1 MLRYTKN
8 EIRKIAEQNHFIVNT
23 MEKVLR
29 LRDMLVYVNKTGA
42 RKALA
47 LKGGTAISF
56 CLLPLPRLSA
66 DADFDFYAD
75 ASKDETRAARS
86 MIADSI
92 ARFAKMEGYALSRNS
107 RYSHSLDSFVYSYR
121 TLSGSNDVLK
131 IDINYSNRC
140 HVSDPILS
148 SVNIDPIS
156 GFTVIT
162 LAKDEL
168 IGTKVAALIERT
180 TPRDV
185 FDVYTL
191 LKHDAFVNAEFIK
204 K

>member
-1 MLRYTKN
+1 M
-8 EIRKIAEQNHFIVNT
+8 V
-23 MEKVLR
+23 
-29 LRDMLVYVNKTGA
+29 
-42 RKALA
+42 
-47 LKGGTAISF
+47 
-56 CLLPLPRLSA
+56 
-66 DADFDFYAD
+66 
-75 ASKDETRAARS
+75 
-86 MIADSI
+86 ADSI

-121 TLSGSNDVLK
+121 TLPGSNDVLK

-156 GFTVIT
+156 CFTVIT
-162 LAKDEL
+162 LAMDEL

-185 FDVYTL
+185 FDVYAL

>member
-1 MLRYTKN
+1 M
-8 EIRKIAEQNHFIVNT
+8 
-23 MEKVLR
+23 
-29 LRDMLVYVNKTGA
+29 
-42 RKALA
+42 A
-47 LKGGTAISF
+47 LKGGTAINF
-56 CLLPLPRLSA
+56 CLLPLPRLSV
-66 DADFDFYAD
+66 DADFDFYSD

-107 RYSHSLDSFVYSYR
+107 GYSHPLDSFVYSYR

-185 FDVYTL
+185 FDVYAL